1 MKAAAIGIR
10 SVGTSSELGAA
21 TGDALARA
29 RLAAADLV
37 LPYYLVCGTAPGG
50 TAQAQLAARQ
60 GLDALG
66 VGRACSYRVADGGT
80 GALALLARVAGHLI
94 ADGTLRRGLV
104 MAPMADGCAAVL
116 LAEQDWPHHRVRSIV
131 TGGSTE
137 TRSTGNRP
145 ADYQIT
151 VDQSSA
157 GQSTANQRIDDRQL
171 DRLIGRALREA
182 GTPWSRIDLVAL
194 HTETAAFDRRFR
206 ERFGSHRTPIT
217 GCGRPTGVLMTLQRV
232 IEEQHPK
239 GTRVLAVSLET
250 TATSAAVVEC

>member
-10 SVGTSSELGAA
+10 SVGSSSELGAA

-37 LPYYLVCGTAPGG
+37 LPYYLVCGTASGG
-50 TAQAQLAARQ
+50 AAQAQLAARQ

-104 MAPMADGCAAVL
+104 MAPMTDGGAAVL
-116 LAEQDWPHHRVRSIV
+116 LAEQDWPHHRVRSVV
-131 TGGSTE
+131 TG
-137 TRSTGNRP
+137 RST
-145 ADYQIT
+145 
-151 VDQSSA
+151 
-157 GQSTANQRIDDRQL
+157 DDRDL

-182 GTPWSRIDLVAL
+182 GTAWSRVDRVAL
-194 HTETAAFDRRFR
+194 HTETPALDRRFR
-206 ERFGSHRTPIT
+206 DRFGQRRPRIT
-217 GCGRPTGVLMTLQRV
+217 ECGRPTGVLMTLQRV
-232 IEEQHPK
+232 IEEQHPE
-239 GTRVLAVSLET
+239 GTRVLAVSLESGG
-250 TATSAAVVEC
+250 TSAAVVEC